1 MSNALPLQ
9 KITANLVVDAIEPN
23 LAFWVERLGFTL
35 GMQVPHGDRIG
46 FAILSHGELELML
59 QTRASVAEDVAP
71 LADDRFRSVLYL
83 QVGDLAPLRAALAG
97 IDPVVPERRTFY
109 GADELIVRDPEGNA
123 IFFATH
129 P

>member
-1 MSNALPLQ
+1 MSNAPSLQ
-9 KITANLVVDAIEPN
+9 KITANLVVEAIEPN
-23 LAFWVERLGFTL
+23 LAFWVERLGFTV
-35 GMQVPHGDRIG
+35 GVQVPHGERLG
-46 FAILSHGELELML
+46 FVILNHGELELML
-59 QTRASVAEDVAP
+59 QSRASVAEDVAP

-83 QVGDLAPLRAALAG
+83 RVGDLAPLRTALAG

-109 GADELIVRDPEGNA
+109 GADELIVRDPEGNV